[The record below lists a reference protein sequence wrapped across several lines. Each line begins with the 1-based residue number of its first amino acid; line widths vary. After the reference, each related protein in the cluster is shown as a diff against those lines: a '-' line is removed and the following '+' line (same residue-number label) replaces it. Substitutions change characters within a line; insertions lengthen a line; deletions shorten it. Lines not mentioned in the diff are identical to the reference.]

1 MTEVPKA
8 ESPTDPVLQNTVPVR
23 QRPTALL
30 DTGSGSRAR
39 RRSAARAPP
48 GGRWRAGTAPRL
60 APPLPASAQHGDAQ
74 QGGAAADPGHPAG
87 AGGARETEAGAGGEG
102 LASGTPGG
110 GPAPAPRLQA
120 PARRHQ
126 AVTPRALRG
135 SWESRGSRPGC
146 AFRGPPVP
154 RLPSRAEARARGAGR
169 GAGERKKH
177 WAGGGLGGRM
187 AFGAGGLCMGALER
201 RVAVSFGGWMRVGGF
216 VVFEGS
222 VGCRRL
228 VQVCPW
234 ALAGWGKRR
243 LWEGHPVI
251 QSGLWRMEER
261 MSFWGP
267 GVDPLDGIFDRDMM
281 CLCHLDG
288 DRLGEQT
295 QSRELGIVTCI
306 QGLLH
311 PGG

>member
-1 MTEVPKA
+1 
-8 ESPTDPVLQNTVPVR
+8 
-23 QRPTALL
+23 
-30 DTGSGSRAR
+30 
-39 RRSAARAPP
+39 
-48 GGRWRAGTAPRL
+48 
-60 APPLPASAQHGDAQ
+60 
-74 QGGAAADPGHPAG
+74 
-87 AGGARETEAGAGGEG
+87 
-102 LASGTPGG
+102 
-110 GPAPAPRLQA
+110 
-120 PARRHQ
+120 
-126 AVTPRALRG
+126 
-135 SWESRGSRPGC
+135 
-146 AFRGPPVP
+146 
-154 RLPSRAEARARGAGR
+154 
-169 GAGERKKH
+169 
-177 WAGGGLGGRM
+177 M

-216 VVFEGS
+216 VVFEGW

-251 QSGLWRMEER
+251 QSGLWRIEER